1 MNPGLNMRVLGT
13 EIPHWWGSVRIRNG
27 GKFIIACVDDE
38 GPNMVR
44 PSVLVAYA
52 ILGRRRYSAKVPF
65 NPVVK
70 LAGLARILD
79 CTKLSGDDVGLRR
92 GRACRTMLRWSP
104 V

>member
-1 MNPGLNMRVLGT
+1 MRVLGT

-38 GPNMVR
+38 GPNMVK
-44 PSVLVAYA
+44 PSVWVAYA

-65 NPVVK
+65 NSVVK
-70 LAGLARILD
+70 LAGLLRILD
-79 CTKLSGDDVGLRR
+79 CTKLSGDEAVLRR
-92 GRACRTMLRWSP
+92 GRACRTVLRCPP